1 MTYREIKQKL
11 EAKGFVLSG
20 QQTDYDMPML
30 HFRNPKLSSKLW
42 EVTIQFSHDT
52 VIPEDVQ
59 EGREYSFDEDWVLD
73 AEISSFQSD
82 FDISMSF
89 MSEDTLDIDGSN
101 EENIIYLYGKD
112 LYLVDKVLD
121 LMTDPYAAINF
132 AVEYSQ
138 KVSEFMA
145 WVKTFIPTFSKL
157 KLTPVT
163 FRRNGNE
170 DVLYSSIGIDFEI
183 DSNNGIRFY
192 FDVLTWKKTGHI
204 KIGLNTNKDKAWFD
218 ETISL
223 QDFRTELGIQWQQRL
238 WYDEAMKN
246 VKSISFSNDEV
257 IYKNGKKGKRQE
269 LLNQYL

>member
-1 MTYREIKQKL
+1 MKYREIKQKL

-20 QQTDYDMPML
+20 QQTDYDIPML

-59 EGREYSFDEDWVLD
+59 EGREYSFDEEWVLD

-138 KVSEFMA
+138 KISEFMA

-204 KIGLNTNKDKAWFD
+204 KIGLNSDKDKAWFD

-223 QDFRTELGIQWQQRL
+223 QDFRTELGIQWQQHL
-238 WYDEAMKN
+238 WYTEAMKD

>member
-11 EAKGFVLSG
+11 EAKGFELSAS
-20 QQTDYDMPML
+20 QTDYELPML

-42 EVTIQFSHDT
+42 EVSICFSHDT
-52 VIPEDVQ
+52 IIPEDVQ

-89 MSEDTLDIDGSN
+89 MSVDTLDIDGSS

-163 FRRNGNE
+163 FRINGNE
-170 DVLYSSIGIDFEI
+170 DVLYSSIGVDFAVNSI
-183 DSNNGIRFY
+183 NGIRFY

-204 KIGLNTNKDKAWFD
+204 KIGFNTDDDKTWFD
-218 ETISL
+218 ETTSV
-223 QDFRTELGIQWQQRL
+223 QDFRTELGIQWQQHL
-238 WYDEAMKN
+238 WYIEATKN
-246 VKSISFSNDEV
+246 VRSFGSKEFT
-257 IYKNGKKGKRQE
+257 YKDGKKGKIE
-269 LLNQYL
+269 DLLKEYL